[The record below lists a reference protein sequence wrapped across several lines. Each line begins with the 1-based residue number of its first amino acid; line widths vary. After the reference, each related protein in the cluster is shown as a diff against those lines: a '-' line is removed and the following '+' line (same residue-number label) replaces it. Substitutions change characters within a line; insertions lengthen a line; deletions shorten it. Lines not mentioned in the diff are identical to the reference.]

1 MEIKQIAVIHTGFPE
16 KFGIPRQSG
25 LVREAQGLIEFL
37 PEYRSKEALRGLE
50 GYSYIWVLWEFSKAQ
65 KEYWAATVTP
75 PRLGGKK
82 RMGVF
87 ATRSPFRPNPIGMS
101 VVRLE
106 EIVED
111 EKKGMMLRVSGVDML
126 DQTPVFDIK
135 PYLPYA
141 DSYPDA
147 LSGFAGDVFEHRLE
161 VDFPES
167 LLEKLPV
174 SIRSAVIAL
183 LEQDPRT
190 AFINDENRIWGL
202 SYEGYNIRF
211 TVSGN
216 VLTVCEVTLL

>member
-1 MEIKQIAVIHTGFPE
+1 
-16 KFGIPRQSG
+16 
-25 LVREAQGLIEFL
+25 
-37 PEYRSKEALRGLE
+37 
-50 GYSYIWVLWEFSKAQ
+50 
-65 KEYWAATVTP
+65 
-75 PRLGGKK
+75 
-82 RMGVF
+82 
-87 ATRSPFRPNPIGMS
+87 
-101 VVRLE
+101 
-106 EIVED
+106 
-111 EKKGMMLRVSGVDML
+111 MMLRVSGVDML
-126 DQTPVFDIK
+126 DQTPIFDIK

-147 LSGFAGDVFEHRLE
+147 RSGFAGDVFEHRLE

-174 SIRSAVIAL
+174 STRSAVIAL